1 MNSPQG
7 LENFDVLTSQVGD
20 GYTHK
25 VPIHKIGESPFNK
38 VVQPTEILPNSN
50 DESEE
55 VNTKIES
62 SEDFSVPKALLDY
75 LDTLIVKKKL
85 PLRTLRFDIEFSKSK
100 QEVAGH
106 LQTQAEKIGNIETED
121 LDKLFGFIGYGRQ
134 SDESQSF
141 SHKENIEDSIVPEAQ
156 IETQGTEVPIEV
168 REEVVESAPTV
179 DLTGLRQEFS
189 KLKIEHRRK
198 LGNDKTVY
206 KRMMSG
212 LGADREMPVR
222 PEPQELVDIR
232 NEYITARRKANL
244 SLEGNLQESQSL
256 IDAEAELLSESSR
269 ARISKALSLIDYYPN
284 ISQFGEAIMLADSS
298 SVEKIIDPVSYDGMR
313 VEGEAV
319 QPEVQALEIQ
329 QTEPEKV
336 TVVEPEPEI
345 VKNIEQQSAEVVE
358 EPVLSPVDSTIAETS
373 PLAQNVFPT
382 DFDGKKLEVMH
393 SFPDNANQI
402 KVFYDGKEIAVGEA
416 TKKGGVVKI
425 KKEYKSGFLLAATIE
440 EKALKHA
447 QTIIKTLKSV

>member
-1 MNSPQG
+1 MELNY
-7 LENFDVLTSQVGD
+7 VVG
-20 GYTHK
+20 
-25 VPIHKIGESPFNK
+25 
-38 VVQPTEILPNSN
+38 
-50 DESEE
+50 
-55 VNTKIES
+55 
-62 SEDFSVPKALLDY
+62 
-75 LDTLIVKKKL
+75 
-85 PLRTLRFDIEFSKSK
+85 
-100 QEVAGH
+100 
-106 LQTQAEKIGNIETED
+106 
-121 LDKLFGFIGYGRQ
+121 
-134 SDESQSF
+134 
-141 SHKENIEDSIVPEAQ
+141 
-156 IETQGTEVPIEV
+156 
-168 REEVVESAPTV
+168 
-179 DLTGLRQEFS
+179 
-189 KLKIEHRRK
+189 
-198 LGNDKTVY
+198 
-206 KRMMSG
+206 
-212 LGADREMPVR
+212 
-222 PEPQELVDIR
+222 
-232 NEYITARRKANL
+232 
-244 SLEGNLQESQSL
+244 
-256 IDAEAELLSESSR
+256 
-269 ARISKALSLIDYYPN
+269 
-284 ISQFGEAIMLADSS
+284 
-298 SVEKIIDPVSYDGMR
+298 EKIIDPVSYDGMR

-345 VKNIEQQSAEVVE
+345 AKNIEQQSAEVVT